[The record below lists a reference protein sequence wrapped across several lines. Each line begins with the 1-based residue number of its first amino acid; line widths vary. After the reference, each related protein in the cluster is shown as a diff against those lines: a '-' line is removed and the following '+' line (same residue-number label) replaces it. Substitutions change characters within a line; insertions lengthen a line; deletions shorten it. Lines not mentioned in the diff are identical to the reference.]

1 MVGELL
7 SEGAVAAESDD
18 ALGEVALG
26 AAGAVELGGAL
37 DEELDGAVCAAARPL
52 IVMLARARTSS

>member
-7 SEGAVAAESDD
+7 SEGAVASEE

-26 AAGAVELGGAL
+26 DAGAVALGGAL
-37 DEELDGAVCAAARPL
+37 DAELDGAVCAEARPPNAT
-52 IVMLARARTSS
+52 LARARTSS

>member
-7 SEGAVAAESDD
+7 SEGAVADESDD
-18 ALGEVALG
+18 ALGEVAFG

-52 IVMLARARTSS
+52 IRKAGKGKDK